1 MDIPGHESR
10 EWSELVE
17 GKKVIAL
24 QFLATRILVG
34 RLVTRYKMEPSPAV
48 KTESIGE
55 LHNFFAKNI
64 RLPAVQ
70 ADLNAIFG
78 GRLT

>member
-1 MDIPGHESR
+1 MNIPSHESR
-10 EWSELVE
+10 EWSDLVE
-17 GKKVIAL
+17 GKKMVTL
-24 QFLATRILVG
+24 QLLATRILVS
-34 RLVTRYKMEPSPAV
+34 RLVTRYKMDPSPTV
-48 KTESIGE
+48 KAQSIGE
-55 LHNFFAKNI
+55 LQNFFVKNM